1 MQKYFQ
7 IRFDFAEV
15 FEFLRNS
22 AVCITPQSQTL
33 HGVKLH
39 MAESESNKFFCSS
52 LDPLKGTIIYNH
64 CISELVTWMNSGDSL
79 A

>member
-22 AVCITPQSQTL
+22 AVCITPLSQTL
-33 HGVKLH
+33 HGDKLH
-39 MAESESNKFFCSS
+39 MAESESNKFFVR
-52 LDPLKGTIIYNH
+52 LWILLKGQSHII
-64 CISELVTWMNSGDSL
+64 IVLVNL
-79 A
+79 